1 MGRVYP
7 KSSASCELCGPQSN
21 QFLLRNPGPHPKY
34 RSSDDIHSQLS
45 ENRAKENQG
54 EQEDGASYDAAVQ
67 AKQMEEAGECTG
79 FHKQVKNG
87 VKIKEKIPTLEEDI
101 EVGSIEECLQSSGG
115 FPQHSPE

>member
-1 MGRVYP
+1 MARKIRVYP

-21 QFLLRNPGPHPKY
+21 QFLLRNPGPHSQELTLNTDPPM
-34 RSSDDIHSQLS
+34 IFTHSQLS
-45 ENRAKENQG
+45 ENRAKENQS
-54 EQEDGASYDAAVQ
+54 EQEDGASYYAAVQ

-101 EVGSIEECLQSSGG
+101 EGMRVSIL
-115 FPQHSPE
+115 